1 MDMMAL
7 KAWCDELGVNET
19 TGKSWKKNY
28 WEKGVHYVL
37 AGKTTLIKKDAV
49 ELWLNEGCRK
59 DSPNETLV
67 SEFVLPSKAKPTQ
80 KTLKAP
86 VTKLTS
92 PLA

>member
-1 MDMMAL
+1 MDMMGF
-7 KAWCDELGVNET
+7 KAWCDELGVSET

-37 AGKTTLIKKDAV
+37 VGKTAIIKKDAV

-67 SEFVLPSKAKPTQ
+67 SEYALPSKAKPTQ

-86 VTKLTS
+86 VTKLIS